1 MAKFDYRTIE
11 AQEYSHADKPSV
23 VILNERNYITL
34 KSKGRF
40 DLQDAQFMQQ
50 VASMYALAEGIRQQA
65 ATSNKLPWYKD
76 YVPYPLNSYWYD
88 DGSYLL
94 LIKQPN
100 FTIPELLDNAKADLA
115 GKFPA
120 ALLADIHFERH
131 AEGVEAQLINHGP
144 VHADNATFQALAKFM
159 ADNQFQRHF
168 SGHREVYL
176 TPLTSDLDPAKLEV
190 LIRIPIERNESSL
203 DSGRFPVAEN

>member
-11 AQEYSHADKPSV
+11 AQEYSHADEPSV
-23 VILNERNYITL
+23 VILNERNYITF
-34 KSKGRF
+34 KSKGHF

-50 VASMYALAEGIRQQA
+50 VASMYALADGIRQQA
-65 ATSNKLPWYKD
+65 ATSNKLAWFKD
-76 YVPYPLNSYWYD
+76 YVPYPLNSYWYE

-100 FTIPELLDNAKADLA
+100 FTIPELLDNAKAALVS
-115 GKFPA
+115 KFPA
-120 ALLADIHFERH
+120 ALLDDIHFERH

-144 VHADNATFQALAKFM
+144 VVPDNATFKTLAKFM

-168 SGHREVYL
+168 TGHREVYL
-176 TPLTSDLDPAKLEV
+176 TPLTPDLAPAKLEV